1 MIRTMDEAPTRALR
15 SHSPALLT
23 RGLDALLADGE
34 EQWLADTRDLL
45 IVLAPYFDCAVRLGL
60 DPAAFFETAAAS
72 GPSSLQETVTNF
84 GRRTDVTA
92 EAFGFCVVEDG
103 DGPRYEWT

>member
-1 MIRTMDEAPTRALR
+1 LR
-15 SHSPALLT
+15 SRSPEVLT
-23 RGLDALLADGE
+23 RGLDDLLADGE
-34 EQWLADTRDLL
+34 EQWLADTRDLQ

-60 DPAAFFETAAAS
+60 DPATFFETAAAG
-72 GPSSLQETVTNF
+72 GPSSLQETVTGF

-92 EAFGFCVVEDG
+92 EAFGFRVVEDR